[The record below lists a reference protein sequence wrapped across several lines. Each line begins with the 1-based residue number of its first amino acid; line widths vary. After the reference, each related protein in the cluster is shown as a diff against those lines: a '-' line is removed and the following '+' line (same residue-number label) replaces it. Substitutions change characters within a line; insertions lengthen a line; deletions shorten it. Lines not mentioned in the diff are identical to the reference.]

1 MGKES
6 FILYDCYAT
15 QINLLNDEQ
24 AGVLFKAIFAHRTG
38 NELPKM
44 DGATAMAFSFIQRQ
58 IEDDAERYE
67 SICEKRRQAGAL
79 GAEYGRLGGRPKKP
93 QETPKGDTETPNGG
107 QKTPDNEYDNEY
119 EYDKSQKKEEIK
131 KKKGNAQAQF
141 FNEFPFVLFD
151 NYDRNVLAEL
161 SESDWQFIIEQFK
174 GSEWLRTNVKTVS
187 MLCRLST
194 RILAGQYAPYKRTQ
208 TDGITDEEREENVR
222 RFEAMFGKDAG
233 Y

>member
-58 IEDDAERYE
+58 IEDDAERY
-67 SICEKRRQAGAL
+67 
-79 GAEYGRLGGRPKKP
+79 
-93 QETPKGDTETPNGG
+93 QETCAKRKEAVTKRWEKEKESKSMQMNTNEYKSI
-107 QKTPDNEYDNEY
+107 QKHSDNEYDNEY

>member
-6 FILYDCYAT
+6 FILYDNYGA

-24 AGVLFKAIFAHRTG
+24 AGVLFKAIFAHRNG
-38 NELPKM
+38 NELPTM
-44 DGATAMAFSFIQRQ
+44 DGATAMAFSFISSSMQAD
-58 IEDDAERYE
+58 EERYGR
-67 SICEKRRQAGAL
+67 ICEKRKQAGMQNAKRI
-79 GAEYGRLGGRPKKP
+79 ANDSKCNQMIANDSKC
-93 QETPKGDTETPNGG
+93 
-107 QKTPDNEYDNEY
+107 TPDIDIDIDI
-119 EYDKSQKKEEIK
+119 DKSQKKEEIK

-141 FNEFPFVLFD
+141 FKEFPFVLFD

-187 MLCRLST
+187 TLCRLST